1 MHACLFS
8 KVWFLFFSAWSR
20 SRISYYIVNSE
31 QPCGK
36 TNKTIYHL
44 KVRLGLG
51 LSDKTSV
58 VQYNMHGCLGPPDY
72 RRRWY
77 WPQYRRKWN
86 LSQCW
91 LVEKHG
97 VLILWMTFL
106 SDYFSFIRIHWTAT
120 VLFVWCWPNWNLK
133 GCDIYVKKKN
143 GINRVDMT
151 AHDCP
156 KGTVFDFHLNMCM
169 PVVCEQV

>member
-1 MHACLFS
+1 MHVFFQKFDS
-8 KVWFLFFSAWSR
+8 FFFSAWSS
-20 SRISYYIVNSE
+20 SRISYYIVNSG

-106 SDYFSFIRIHWTAT
+106 SDYFSFISIHWTAT

-133 GCDIYVKKKN
+133 GCDIYVKKKWYKSC
-143 GINRVDMT
+143 GY
-151 AHDCP
+151 DCSWLSKRYSIWFSP
-156 KGTVFDFHLNMCM
+156 
-169 PVVCEQV
+169 

>member
-1 MHACLFS
+1 M
-8 KVWFLFFSAWSR
+8 
-20 SRISYYIVNSE
+20 
-31 QPCGK
+31 GK
-36 TNKTIYHL
+36 QTRQYHL

-77 WPQYRRKWN
+77 WPQYSRKWN

-106 SDYFSFIRIHWTAT
+106 SDYFSFISIHWTAT

-133 GCDIYVKKKN
+133 GCDIYVKKKWYKSC
-143 GINRVDMT
+143 GY
-151 AHDCP
+151 DCSWLSKRYRIWFSP
-156 KGTVFDFHLNMCM
+156 
-169 PVVCEQV
+169 

>member
-1 MHACLFS
+1 MH
-8 KVWFLFFSAWSR
+8 VFFQKFDSFFFQLGQVQESHIIKSTR
-20 SRISYYIVNSE
+20 DNLV
-31 QPCGK
+31 GK
-36 TNKTIYHL
+36 QTRQYHL

-77 WPQYRRKWN
+77 WPQYKRKWN

-97 VLILWMTFL
+97 ALILWMTFL
-106 SDYFSFIRIHWTAT
+106 SDYFSFISIHWTAT
-120 VLFVWCWPNWNLK
+120 ELFVWCWPNWNLK
-133 GCDIYVKKKN
+133 CCDIRKKKN